1 MKRIIMMMALAAMCC
16 MSATAQEKLFDRAN
30 VQSPVVNPDG
40 TVTFNLFAPKAVK
53 VEVTGDFLPTRTVE
67 IPGRGSYDAPGV
79 AALTEGPDDV
89 WTYTTG
95 KLAPEMYSYT
105 FNIDGMTG
113 VKDPA
118 NIYVNRDI
126 VSFTNIFIVSEQKG
140 DRGDLYRVNE
150 VPHGNLSKVWY
161 NSPTLKM
168 QRRMTIYTPPG
179 YDKGGKYPVLYLL
192 HGAGGDENAWSEL
205 GRAAQILDNLIATG
219 KAKPMIVVMPNGN
232 PNCQA
237 APGEWS
243 WGMYTPGFGNSGT
256 GPKEPAVA
264 TIPASFM
271 DIVHYVDANYRTV
284 KKREG
289 RAVCGLSMGGGHTFA
304 ISLAYPTTFDYYGLF
319 SAGLHLGTG
328 SRNQSFAEQIKNDP
342 DFAQQSA
349 RLFGSKPKL
358 YWMGMGKTDFLYQ
371 STVDLRDYWDS
382 KGYKYEYVETDGGHI
397 WRNWRIYLTMFAQKI
412 FK

>member
-1 MKRIIMMMALAAMCC
+1 MKRIIVMMALAAMCC

-53 VEVTGDFLPTRTVE
+53 VEVTGDFLPTRKVE

-79 AALTEGPDDV
+79 AALTEGPGGI
-89 WTYTTG
+89 WSYTTD

-140 DRGDLYRVNE
+140 DKGDLYRVNE

-271 DIVHYVDANYRTV
+271 DIVNYVDANYRTV
-284 KKREG
+284 KKSEG

-304 ISLAYPTTFDYYGLF
+304 ISLTYPTTFDYYGLF
-319 SAGLHLGTG
+319 SAGLHLSTG